1 MTLTNRE
8 SQRLRD
14 ALNLIANELEAGA
27 PVTNDADETLTA
39 IRRWTKALLAAGVGI
54 AACAVVAALW
64 TSRDSETDPGPDQS
78 DDAAQAQ
85 AQSPGEYWACAETIV
100 EGQVTEVSPASGRHV
115 QVVVTTTRWIK
126 PSSGPATVRLS
137 FVDPATQGRS
147 AIRPGHY
154 LLSVPANRYVA
165 PDAFGSEDIPDTLR
179 VIEEGREQARVE
191 GITTCPLYWRE
202 LRP

>member
-8 SQRLRD
+8 SQKLRD
-14 ALNLIANELEAGA
+14 ALNLIANELEAGT
-27 PVTNDADETLTA
+27 PVTNDAEETRTA
-39 IRRWTKALLAAGVGI
+39 TGRWTKALLAAGVGI
-54 AACAVVAALW
+54 AACIAVTAVW
-64 TSRDSETDPGPDQS
+64 ISRDGETDRGPDQT

-100 EGQVTEVSPASGRHV
+100 EGEVTEVSPAGGQHV
-115 QVVVTTTRWIK
+115 RVVVTTTRWIK
-126 PSSGPATVRLS
+126 PSSGPSTVKLS
-137 FVDPATQGRS
+137 FVDPATQGRP
-147 AIRPGHY
+147 AIRPGNY

-165 PDAFGSEDIPDTLR
+165 PEAFGSEDIPDTLR

-191 GITTCPLYWRE
+191 GITTCPRYWQE